1 MCDLKPLIE
10 GKPVEEGKLFSFK
23 LDDGLMER
31 VEQYIKSPNAIAKF
45 KNQLF
50 NLAITKFLDREEII
64 SRELERE
71 RSRIEEIIRR
81 DLS

>member
-1 MCDLKPLIE
+1 MCNLKTLVE
-10 GKPVEEGKLFSFK
+10 GKSVEEGKLFSFK

-31 VEQYIKSPNAIAKF
+31 VEQYLKSPNAIVKF

-64 SRELERE
+64 SRDLEKE
-71 RSRIEEIIRR
+71 RSRNEKII
-81 DLS
+81 

>member
-1 MCDLKPLIE
+1 MCNLKTLVE
-10 GKPVEEGKLFSFK
+10 GKSVEEGKLFSFK

-31 VEQYIKSPNAIAKF
+31 VEQYLKSPNAIVKF

-64 SRELERE
+64 SRELEKE
-71 RSRIEEIIRR
+71 RSRIEKII
-81 DLS
+81 

>member
-31 VEQYIKSPNAIAKF
+31 VEQYIKSPNAIVKF